1 MGLNVNNLKE
11 SNEFLN
17 ILFDNITSAVFLV
30 DPDFIVRDFNDSFK
44 HLFHKNDET
53 IIGKLCG
60 EVIGCSFQVD
70 EQKSCGS
77 TSYCKQCIL
86 RKSLFESFDEKIHVY
101 KQLLERDF
109 YIHGERILKIFQYT
123 TKKIIYNTINMVM
136 IIVDDVTE
144 LELQR
149 KELKEQNIKLEE
161 LNNQKNKILGIAA
174 HDLRSPIGTIQ
185 MIADLL
191 LESFEENSTEENYK
205 FLNNI
210 LITSKFSLN
219 VLNDLLDISAIESGK
234 LDLQKVKSNFLEI
247 IMQSI
252 AINQPFAKNKNITIK
267 LNNNGLYPVLVFDKI
282 KIIQVL
288 NNLISNAI
296 KYSTPQTVIFIEI
309 EKEGDEIITRVVDQ
323 GQGIPENELHL
334 LFGMFQR
341 TSTKATGGERST
353 GLGLAI
359 VKKIVEEHKGK
370 VGVKSELGKGS
381 TFYFSLPLNN

>member
-359 VKKIVEEHKGK
+359 VKKIVEGHKGK

-381 TFYFSLPLNN
+381 TFYFTLPLNN

>member
-1 MGLNVNNLKE
+1 MSLNISNLKE

-17 ILFDNITSAVFLV
+17 ILFNNITSAVFLV
-30 DPDFIVRDFNDSFK
+30 DPDFIVRNFNDSFK
-44 HLFHKNDET
+44 HLFHKSDET

-60 EVIGCSFQVD
+60 EVIGCSFQED

-86 RKSLFESFDEKIHVY
+86 RKSLLESFDEKIHAY

-109 YIHGERILKIFQYT
+109 YIQGERIPKIFQYT

-144 LELQR
+144 LEFQG

-191 LESFEENSTEENYK
+191 LESFEEYPAEENRK
-205 FLNNI
+205 FFNDIRNI
-210 LITSKFSLN
+210 SKFSLN
-219 VLNDLLDISAIESGK
+219 VLDDLLDISAIESGK
-234 LDLQKVKSNFLEI
+234 LDLQKVKSNYSEI
-247 IMQSI
+247 VRRSI
-252 AINQPFAKNKNITIK
+252 DMNQPFARNKNIAIK
-267 LNNNGLYPVLVFDKI
+267 FNNNGLDPVLFFDKI
-282 KIIQVL
+282 KIVQVL

-296 KYSTPQTVIFIEI
+296 KYSHPQTVISIEL
-309 EKEGDEIITRVVDQ
+309 EKEGNDLITRVVDQ
-323 GQGIPENELHL
+323 GQGISENELYL
-334 LFGMFQR
+334 LFGTFQR

-381 TFYFSLPLNN
+381 TFYFSLPLDN